1 MVTFLNSVLIA
12 TGCRGKVSRYP
23 REVENI
29 RTRVVRFAD
38 SAGHVHI
45 GLNEGEVVRRL
56 PGEWRIADLLRVRL
70 EDMRAMVA
78 QASSEIPADS
88 VRMLA
93 PLDGLM
99 EVWAAGVTYER
110 SRDARVEETTEPT
123 VYDRI
128 YQAERPEL
136 FFKAPAWRVVTDGEP
151 ISVRE
156 DSTVNVPEP
165 ELGLV
170 INAFGEIAGYVVV
183 NDVSSRSIEG
193 DNPLYLPQAKIY
205 AGSCSVSAGIVPAW
219 LTDIEALDI
228 GMWVHRAG
236 EVVFEGHTSTA
247 SFHRPAEGL
256 VPYLTSFLRFP
267 DGVVLSTGTGI
278 VPDLDFDLKPG
289 DTVEIRI
296 ANVGSLTNTVLRT
309 REWLDSVE

>member
-1 MVTFLNSVLIA
+1 M
-12 TGCRGKVSRYP
+12 
-23 REVENI
+23 ENI

-38 SAGHVHI
+38 PDGSIHI
-45 GLNEGEVVRRL
+45 GVTEGEAIRRL
-56 PGEWRIADLLRVRL
+56 PDEWRIADLLRVRL
-70 EDMRAMVA
+70 DTMRELLA
-78 QASSEIPADS
+78 QAADEIPVES
-88 VRMLA
+88 VRLLA

-110 SRDARVEETTEPT
+110 SRDARVEETSEPT

-136 FFKAPAWRVVTDGEP
+136 FFKAPAWRVVTDNEP
-151 ISVRE
+151 IAVRE
-156 DSTVNVPEP
+156 DSAVNVPEP

-170 INAFGEIAGYVVV
+170 VNAFGEIAGYLVV

-205 AGSCSVSAGIVPAW
+205 AGSCSVSAGFVPAW
-219 LTDIEALDI
+219 LTGVDDLEIA
-228 GMWVHRAG
+228 MWVHRRGSVA
-236 EVVFEGHTSTA
+236 FEGRTSTA
-247 SFHRPAEGL
+247 SFHRPAAGL
-256 VPYLTSFLRFP
+256 VPYLTTHLSFP

-278 VPDLDFDLKPG
+278 VPDLDFDLTPG

-296 ANVGSLTNTVLRT
+296 ANVGSLTNTVLHT
-309 REWLDSVE
+309 REWLDSVGP